1 MPGVSHNKGHGGGSG
16 DQEQDDTGSF
26 GGIQQDLQ
34 EALERDALVDDGE
47 DQTVQN
53 CDASALGSG
62 EDTGNDTADNDD
74 DEQQR
79 GHSVPNGLADAL
91 ALIITGSFHA
101 CLFGADKGNQHA
113 AQAHQD
119 AGNVTSHEQGGDG
132 NTASNGGVNN
142 ECGGG
147 RDQQAGGGGSNVGC
161 CRVSGVIAVFFLNGA
176 DATAHGGSS
185 SNGGTGQCAEQHVAQ
200 DVGLCHG
207 AGDLANEQLGKVDQ
221 ALGNTAVVHDVASQD
236 EEGHSQ
242 QRERLNAGVH
252 LLHGDKGDL
261 VPRQGGHGGYNGR
274 NHDADGDGHAQNSS
288 TPNTAKRITVVS
300 VMLIVLCPP

>member
-1 MPGVSHNKGHGGGSG
+1 MERIRQYRTAMPAPSV
-16 DQEQDDTGSF
+16 
-26 GGIQQDLQ
+26 
-34 EALERDALVDDGE
+34 A
-47 DQTVQN
+47 
-53 CDASALGSG
+53 
-62 EDTGNDTADNDD
+62 DTGNDTADNDD

-221 ALGNTAVVHDVASQD
+221 ALGNTAVVHDVAGQN
-236 EEGHSQ
+236 EQRHSK
-242 QRERLNAGVH
+242 QREALHAGVH
-252 LLHGDKGDL
+252 LLHRDKGDL
-261 VPRQGGHGGYNGR
+261 VPGQGGHGS
-274 NHDADGDGHAQNSS
+274 HDRRRHNADGDRHAEEQQHAEHGEQDNGGHGDTHLSAPSLDSTFSPVTSS
-288 TPNTAKRITVVS
+288 
-300 VMLIVLCPP
+300 